1 MNRKIENFHSYMDL
15 LVERLQRNQKLEK
28 VMMHSL
34 SVQAAFI
41 FLLLIAGSV
50 YHHSDLIYAL
60 LLIQLVAFV
69 TTFIIGKSLWKDW
82 L

>member
-1 MNRKIENFHSYMDL
+1 MEKKIEMIL
-15 LVERLQRNQKLEK
+15 TKLQRNQKLEK

-50 YHHSDLIYAL
+50 IHHNDIIYYL
-60 LLIQLVAFV
+60 LLGQIVAFV
-69 TTFIIGKSLWKDW
+69 STFIIGNSLWENW